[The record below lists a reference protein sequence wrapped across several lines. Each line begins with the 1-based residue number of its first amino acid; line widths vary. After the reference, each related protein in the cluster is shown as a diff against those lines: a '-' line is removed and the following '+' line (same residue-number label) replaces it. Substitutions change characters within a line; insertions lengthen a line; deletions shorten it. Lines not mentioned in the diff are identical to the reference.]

1 MVAHDRDQGSNG
13 EVRYAFGSDIGE
25 LANVFAV
32 DAYTGWITTLVQLD
46 KEHQSEFVFQV
57 VATDNGNPKHF
68 ARTSVYIKL
77 KDYNDNPPVFTNRH
91 YLAAGKCHCSTHWR
105 RKSVMKVLCYEHF
118 VTEDFTVTRII

>member
-1 MVAHDRDQGSNG
+1 VVAHDRDQGSNG

-57 VATDNGNPKHF
+57 VATDNGNQKHF

-91 YLAAGKCHCSTHWR
+91 YLAAGKSHYSTHSR
-105 RKSVMKVLCYEHF
+105 RIRVMKVLFYE
-118 VTEDFTVTRII
+118 DLTVTDVI